1 MRIGILWTGLSGY
14 LNACLKELAGR
25 DGVELFVAHKAPAF
39 DAPFDE
45 SQFAW
50 IQNRFMWRTTSE
62 LEGIEEKLQEFAPQV
77 LVFAGWSVPAYRSI
91 AKSSKGKRLR
101 IMTMD
106 NCWLGTLKQKLATA
120 IASYYL
126 RPLADKVWLP
136 GERQAL
142 FARKLG
148 FEQHEILR
156 GLYCCDE
163 RRVETIYKDRLAS
176 ELAVPRAFLFVG
188 RFVQEKGIDTL
199 AKAYAMYHANSPNPW
214 PLICC
219 GEGPLRPLLENKPGV
234 QLEGFLQPDQLLS
247 RFRSTGCLVLP
258 SNFEPWAVVVHEAA
272 SAGLLILASEHVGA
286 VVHLVQD
293 HYNGYIF
300 GGKDIHGLASLM
312 GQVSAQSDERLNEM
326 SRASYSLSRQFSLT
340 RWVDTL
346 LDAASQSAKAKE
358 AVSPEDLWTKR
369 NERFV

>member
-1 MRIGILWTGLSGY
+1 MRIGILWTRLSGY
-14 LNACLKELAGR
+14 LNACLKELASR
-25 DGVELFVAHKAPAF
+25 DGVELFVAHQAPAL
-39 DAPFDE
+39 DAPFNE

-62 LEGIEEKLQEFAPQV
+62 LEGLGEKLQKFDPEV
-77 LVFAGWSVPAYRSI
+77 LVFAGWSVPVYRSI
-91 AKSSKGKRLR
+91 ARSSKGKRLR

-106 NCWLGTLKQKLATA
+106 NCWLGTPKQKLATA

-148 FEQHEILR
+148 FEQHAILR
-156 GLYCCDE
+156 GLYSCDD
-163 RRVETIYKDRLAS
+163 RRVETLYKDRLAS

-188 RFVQEKGIDTL
+188 RFVQNKGIDTL
-199 AKAYAMYHANSPNPW
+199 AEAYAMYRANSPNPW

-219 GEGPLRPLLENKPGV
+219 GEGPLRPLLENNPGV

-247 RFRSTGCLVLP
+247 RFRSAGCLVLP
-258 SNFEPWAVVVHEAA
+258 SNLEPWAVVVHEAA
-272 SAGLLILASEHVGA
+272 SAGLLILASENVGA
-286 VVHLVQD
+286 AVHLVQD

-312 GQVSAQSDERLNEM
+312 GQVSAKSDNRLNEM
-326 SRASYSLSRQFSLT
+326 SRASHSLSRQFSLT

-346 LDAASQSAKAKE
+346 LDAASQSVRANE
-358 AVSPEDLWTKR
+358 AVNSEDFWTKR

>member
-1 MRIGILWTGLSGY
+1 VRIGILWTRLSGY
-14 LNACLKELAGR
+14 LNACLKELASR
-25 DGVELFVAHKAPAF
+25 DGVELFVSHRAPELN
-39 DAPFDE
+39 APFDE

-50 IQNRFMWRTTSE
+50 IENRFMWRTNSE
-62 LEGIEEKLQEFAPQV
+62 LQGLDDRLQKFDPQI
-77 LVFAGWSVPAYRSI
+77 LVFAGWSVPVYRSI

-106 NCWLGTLKQKLATA
+106 NCWLGTPKQKLATA

-148 FEQHEILR
+148 FEQHAILR

-163 RRVETIYKDRLAS
+163 RRVESVYKDRLAS

-199 AKAYAMYHANSPNPW
+199 AEAYAMYRANCPNPW

-219 GEGPLRPLLENKPGV
+219 GAGPMRSLLENKPGV

-247 RFRSTGCLVLP
+247 RFRSAGCLVLP
-258 SNFEPWAVVVHEAA
+258 SNLEPWAVVVHEAA

-286 VVHLVQD
+286 AVHLVQD

-300 GGKDIHGLASLM
+300 GGKDARGLASLM
-312 GQVSAQSDERLNEM
+312 GLVSAQTDRRLNEM
-326 SRASYSLSRQFSLT
+326 SRASHSLSMQFSVT

-346 LDAASQSAKAKE
+346 LDAATQSVRAKE
-358 AVSPEDLWTKR
+358 TFSPKDLSTKR
-369 NERFV
+369 NEQFV